1 LQAYIVYGTVHE
13 KSLLLEKE
21 DSNLFSTPKQQNPF
35 ICLTTYLNSGIIH
48 SFDVVQ
54 LTGQLFRTL
63 KDRNNAILQL
73 VVDAE
78 AKSAEDKSDS

>member
-1 LQAYIVYGTVHE
+1 
-13 KSLLLEKE
+13 
-21 DSNLFSTPKQQNPF
+21 
-35 ICLTTYLNSGIIH
+35 LTSYLNSGIIH